1 MDVIIKFLRE
11 GTFGDISIGA
21 TFDEVRQV
29 FGKPEDTLQD
39 CPELWLAKYYSL
51 EFVFQKDILYMINVV
66 ILDGKFCFPNQ
77 INRKYKTKVNGKL
90 KIEKFAE
97 KKGSDPFFAMSEESK
112 RDTGRPELYIIG
124 GVALQGKIGMDAC
137 FAYRNL

>member
-90 KIEKFAE
+90 KIEKFAVL
-97 KKGSDPFFAMSEESK
+97 KKRGQTPFLLCRKKASAIPDDQSY
-112 RDTGRPELYIIG
+112 TLLVAWLYR
-124 GVALQGKIGMDAC
+124 AK
-137 FAYRNL
+137 